1 MCLRVKADKEGAM
14 RYTAL
19 LAAIGMAAGFV
30 LGSSGIAAA
39 DQTFIIQA
47 DQDAWVNEANPTA
60 NYGNNTYMSVKDRS
74 GLAEAYLRFSQ
85 AELNAL
91 GGLPITSASLG
102 LYQYQ
107 GTNSPGDGIHAHRV
121 TSAWDEAI
129 VSWDSRP
136 AYDAASVSNLGL
148 SGDANTVGWRE
159 WSGLESVV
167 SGWSSTGGTAAGNFG
182 LALENN
188 RDMAEGELYARFY
201 SSEYSNAAFRPYLK
215 VTAAPE
221 PVSMVLFGLGGGI
234 LALRRVSMVR
244 KKL

>member
-1 MCLRVKADKEGAM
+1 M

-39 DQTFIIQA
+39 DQTFIITV

-74 GLAEAYLRFSQ
+74 GLAEAYIRFSQ
-85 AELNAL
+85 EELGAL
-91 GGLPITSASLG
+91 AGKPVTAASLF

-107 GTNSPGDGIHAHRV
+107 GTNSPGDSIAVHRV
-121 TSAWDEAI
+121 GSEWNESG
-129 VSWDSRP
+129 VSWDTRP
-136 AYDAASVSNLGL
+136 VYDAFAVSALEL
-148 SGDANTVGWRE
+148 SGENNTAGWRE
-159 WSGLESVV
+159 WPGLECVV
-167 SGWSSTGGTAAGNFG
+167 SGWSSTGGTGANNFG

-221 PVSMVLFGLGGGI
+221 PVSMLLFGIGGGI
-234 LALRRVSMVR
+234 LAIKRRGAINKNSQ
-244 KKL
+244 